1 MILPWLSKG
10 YSGQS
15 AILKHLSVLIRW
27 AEQQQEELPAL
38 LITGARGQ
46 GQTVLAEL
54 IARNCELEYVH
65 IGLTNTATIAY
76 ELRALPQIEDRKLL
90 YIECQETISPE
101 RWAEVVLQLKQRN
114 QSHLARPTE
123 LSDLIVRARHAT
135 DLPTSVRFL
144 MGAHFHFGPNEDEG
158 ELALQRQLAEE
169 KGYAFAP
176 DALRK
181 IVGGS
186 DALGERLLDLS

>member
-1 MILPWLSKG
+1 MD
-10 YSGQS
+10 
-15 AILKHLSVLIRW
+15 
-27 AEQQQEELPAL
+27 
-38 LITGARGQ
+38 
-46 GQTVLAEL
+46 
-54 IARNCELEYVH
+54 
-65 IGLTNTATIAY
+65 IGLTNSATIEY

-135 DLPTSVRFL
+135 DLPTSVRLL
-144 MGAHFHFGPNEDEG
+144 MGAHFHSGPNEG